1 MGIPQIVSRAVI
13 AGMLL
18 ATCVSSAEAE
28 PVIRIAAKKFEF
40 SPRVIDL
47 KKGETVTLELTT
59 LDRTHGFDAPDLG
72 VKATIKPGAPTR
84 VRVTPNKLG
93 TFSFHCNVFCGDGHE
108 DMTGQIVVHD

>member
-1 MGIPQIVSRAVI
+1 MGTKPLAVI
-13 AGMLL
+13 LGMLL
-18 ATCVSSAEAE
+18 ATSVSGAQAE

-40 SPRVIDL
+40 SPRVIEL

-84 VRVTPNKLG
+84 VKVTPNKLG

-108 DMTGQIVVHD
+108 EMIGQIVVHE